1 MKYIINM
8 FHLRSYCRRAQNR
21 SLLCL
26 LSSGVRLL
34 RLHLESCID
43 KSLIYLIR
51 ILYHTQVLTC
61 KYLTKNILF
70 ICNNSVFLPLKYYSI
85 VPLSGCT
92 DSSLGTFKNSF
103 TDQILILSLCQV
115 LFQVYFYFFV
125 CLIGSCK
132 SKHTH
137 MTPPPLCLTRSLQ
150 VPYTLR

>member
-8 FHLRSYCRRAQNR
+8 FHLRSYCRSAQNR

-51 ILYHTQVLTC
+51 ILYHTFV
-61 KYLTKNILF
+61 YLSSLF
-70 ICNNSVFLPLKYYSI
+70 LHLLHLFYISSFLVRFFTFKDISI

-92 DSSLGTFKNSF
+92 YSSIASYLVIFYNLF
-103 TDQILILSLCQV
+103 TD
-115 LFQVYFYFFV
+115 
-125 CLIGSCK
+125 K
-132 SKHTH
+132 N
-137 MTPPPLCLTRSLQ
+137 LQ
-150 VPYTLR
+150 DTL